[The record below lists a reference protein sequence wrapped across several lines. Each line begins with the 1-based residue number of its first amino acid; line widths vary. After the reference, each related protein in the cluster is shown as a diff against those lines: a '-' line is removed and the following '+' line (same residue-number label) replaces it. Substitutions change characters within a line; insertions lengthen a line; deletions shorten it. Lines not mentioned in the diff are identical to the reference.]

1 MLKPMSCRRS
11 QEFNLSCLNHYPS
24 KLVVQEGHSSLKYN
38 ILLIHLQVAGQ
49 FLLISAKLTHASAAQ
64 LWIG

>member
-24 KLVVQEGHSSLKYN
+24 KLVVRGEHSSLKYN
-38 ILLIHLQVAGQ
+38 ILLMHPQEAGQ
-49 FLLISAKLTHASAAQ
+49 FLLISAKLTHASATQ